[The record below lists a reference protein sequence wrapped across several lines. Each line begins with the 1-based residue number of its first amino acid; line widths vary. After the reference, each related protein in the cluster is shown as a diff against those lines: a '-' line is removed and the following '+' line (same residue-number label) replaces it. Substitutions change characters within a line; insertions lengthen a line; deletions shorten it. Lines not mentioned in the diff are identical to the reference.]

1 MTNPEPTNPT
11 KPHPTPLPGRR
22 VSRATD
28 ILLDP
33 SGKAAQPRYAAYVR
47 ARHRFWEAFPRG
59 GAYVRLPT
67 PGADLECG
75 FHALRLSMMHQ
86 LALTSDG
93 DDDDGGV
100 VADADGAGGAGAV
113 DGAGAG
119 PGAGAGNQLHDQDR
133 DGGGGSGGG
142 GGGGG
147 DGGAVR
153 VRIPT
158 LAELRH
164 VYRTGAV
171 ARENAAAGMD
181 NDSWFTADQ
190 LAAVFA
196 EWGRRYQGGSAVR
209 CQMGY
214 VADDGVP
221 VMMNT
226 PWVDTGEVGE
236 GIVRVWVYNDGWSLR
251 GGVGHFEGIRRPTEE
266 ELASLSEG
274 REGDGSGAEEDGSV

>member
-1 MTNPEPTNPT
+1 MTNPEPT
-11 KPHPTPLPGRR
+11 KPSSTLIPGRLPRQR

-33 SGKAAQPRYAAYVR
+33 GGKAAQPRYAAYVR

-86 LALTSDG
+86 LALSPD
-93 DDDDGGV
+93 DDDDGV
-100 VADADGAGGAGAV
+100 VAADAGGAGV
-113 DGAGAG
+113 
-119 PGAGAGNQLHDQDR
+119 
-133 DGGGGSGGG
+133 
-142 GGGGG
+142 
-147 DGGAVR
+147 GAVR
-153 VRIPT
+153 IRIPT

-196 EWGRRYQGGSAVR
+196 EWGRRYLDGSGVR

-251 GGVGHFEGIRRPTEE
+251 GGVGHFEGLRRPTEE

-274 REGDGSGAEEDGSV
+274 RDEDGSGAEEDGSV